1 MEEKNKD
8 TFEISQNK
16 SLKKRENLF
25 FNNFF
30 MNENSTN
37 IFIKNYHNTNS
48 RSINDYD
55 LNLLQEDAYKDVSD
69 EVFKLEYKIHKI
81 EQELKEIC
89 SQLQA
94 AIDIN
99 DYELIKKLSLRKS
112 FLEDSHK
119 NLIVLYNEK
128 SLSTRISDGISNIL
142 GFNTR
147 HKINSQ
153 KNTFFQNLYEKLVSK
168 LPSKYLSLFEL
179 KKSLNKLE
187 SINKSVDELVTMKSS
202 YNDNL
207 NKYDQL
213 SKYILKANSIQAQ
226 IKNSIKKK

>member
-1 MEEKNKD
+1 MEEKNQD
-8 TFEISQNK
+8 TFEISKDN
-16 SLKKRENLF
+16 SLKKTNDVLF
-25 FNNFF
+25 KNFF
-30 MNENSTN
+30 MNENST
-37 IFIKNYHNTNS
+37 KNFFYNEKKVSS
-48 RSINDYD
+48 RSLNDYD
-55 LNLLQEDAYKDVSD
+55 LNLLEEDAYKDVSD

-81 EQELKEIC
+81 EQELKGIN

-112 FLEDSHK
+112 FLEDNYK
-119 NLIVLYNEK
+119 NLLVLYNEK
-128 SLSTRISDGISNIL
+128 SLSARISEGISNFL
-142 GFNTR
+142 GFNLNNR
-147 HKINSQ
+147 IKLKSNNLFINIIEKII
-153 KNTFFQNLYEKLVSK
+153 FM
-168 LPSKYLSLFEL
+168 LPPKYLSIFEL

-202 YNDNL
+202 YNDSL

>member
-16 SLKKRENLF
+16 SLRERENLF

-30 MNENSTN
+30 MNEKTTN

-99 DYELIKKLSLRKS
+99 DYDLIKKLSLRKS
-112 FLEDSHK
+112 FLEDNYK
-119 NLIVLYNEK
+119 K
-128 SLSTRISDGISNIL
+128 RI
-142 GFNTR
+142 FN
-147 HKINSQ
+147 
-153 KNTFFQNLYEKLVSK
+153 
-168 LPSKYLSLFEL
+168 
-179 KKSLNKLE
+179 
-187 SINKSVDELVTMKSS
+187 SVDEVLDFIVNSI
-202 YNDNL
+202 NHH
-207 NKYDQL
+207 
-213 SKYILKANSIQAQ
+213 ILK
-226 IKNSIKKK
+226 

>member
-16 SLKKRENLF
+16 SLKERENLF

-37 IFIKNYHNTNS
+37 IFIKKNNTSS

-142 GFNTR
+142 GFNTT
-147 HKINSQ
+147 HKINFQ